1 MYIFMFFTKKTAPL
15 KIRNQK
21 NPLKIWRNI
30 KKILKS
36 IGTCHWLQD
45 LAMKAEVLKQAAE
58 LSVEAMALGW
68 DGWANH

>member
-1 MYIFMFFTKKTAPL
+1 MARVSRIAMGGSF
-15 KIRNQK
+15 K
-21 NPLKIWRNI
+21 NWRNI

-36 IGTCHWLQD
+36 IGTCSWPED

-68 DGWANH
+68 DGWTNN

>member
-1 MYIFMFFTKKTAPL
+1 MGGSF
-15 KIRNQK
+15 K
-21 NPLKIWRNI
+21 NWRNI

-36 IGTCHWLQD
+36 IGTCSWPED

-68 DGWANH
+68 DGWTNN